1 MEKVIPCKWKSKER
15 QGINI
20 NRHKERNDSNKII
33 VGDLNTPLT
42 SVERSSRQKINKET
56 VALNDT
62 FIRPTQQ
69 IYIDYL
75 IQKQQNTYSFQ
86 GHMDCSRMDHTLG
99 QKTSI
104 SKFKKTEIISGIFSE
119 HNSMRQELNYKKQ
132 TAKNVNIW
140 RINNMI
146 GVPFVARLLMNLIRI
161 HKDAGSIPSLTQWVK
176 DPALP

>member
-62 FIRPTQQ
+62 FIRPT
-69 IYIDYL
+69 
-75 IQKQQNTYSFQ
+75 
-86 GHMDCSRMDHTLG
+86 
-99 QKTSI
+99 
-104 SKFKKTEIISGIFSE
+104 
-119 HNSMRQELNYKKQ
+119 
-132 TAKNVNIW
+132 
-140 RINNMI
+140 
-146 GVPFVARLLMNLIRI
+146 
-161 HKDAGSIPSLTQWVK
+161 
-176 DPALP
+176 